1 MLFRS
6 IVEGIEQ
13 RKCNFTF
20 AKIIACGFAYL
31 WIREIVEYVILY
43 LEAKSEQFGILH
55 HRRIF
60 NRSRAGGFR
69 SHFHAVQKEGCRFF
83 ADHHEIA
90 LLIEMMFAHIADLI
104 DFTK

>member
-43 LEAKSEQFGILH
+43 LEYCTIGEYSTGVAPAASAPIFTQFRKRDAVFL
-55 HRRIF
+55 RIIM
-60 NRSRAGGFR
+60 
-69 SHFHAVQKEGCRFF
+69 K
-83 ADHHEIA
+83 
-90 LLIEMMFAHIADLI
+90 
-104 DFTK
+104 